1 MMRKLL
7 IIIFIQLPVAMWSQS
22 ATVIPEL
29 PPFTFKIVPGPLLNP
44 VQTSLD
50 LRMDIPVARRWALE
64 AGGGLVLG
72 SEPLAQFKNEYYR
85 GIKIRPAVKFY
96 LQRAEKKDVYLSLV
110 IKNHIIRH
118 GEYRSV
124 TRQGNQYSEW
134 LLLERRLN
142 LWSGLICVG
151 FQNYLGSNQRFLL
164 ETYFGV
170 GRRRLSVSEADLPA
184 DATDFDNRDFN
195 WLWQQNN
202 PGVTFRPDIAL
213 SFCIGWAGRKP
224 VVSQPL
230 P

>member
-1 MMRKLL
+1 MHKLL
-7 IIIFIQLPVAMWSQS
+7 FFTLLLLPVVTWSQL
-22 ATVIPEL
+22 AKVIPER
-29 PPFTFKIVPGPLLNP
+29 PPFTFKLVPGPLLNP

-50 LRMDIPVARRWALE
+50 VRMDIPVARRWALE
-64 AGGGLVLG
+64 AGGGLVLNSG
-72 SEPLAQFKNEYYR
+72 PLAQFKNEYYR
-85 GIKIRPAVKFY
+85 GVKIRPAIKFY

-110 IKNHIIRH
+110 VKNHIIRH
-118 GEYRSV
+118 AEYRTV

-170 GRRRLSVSEADLPA
+170 GRRRLSVSEAEIPA
-184 DATDFDNRDFN
+184 DATIFDNRNFN

-202 PGVTFRPDIAL
+202 PGVSFRPDIAL

-224 VVSQPL
+224 VSPPL

>member
-1 MMRKLL
+1 MHKLL
-7 IIIFIQLPVAMWSQS
+7 FFTLLLLPVVTWSQP
-22 ATVIPEL
+22 ATVIPER
-29 PPFTFKIVPGPLLNP
+29 PPFTFKLVPGPLLNP

-50 LRMDIPVARRWALE
+50 VRMDIPVARRWALE
-64 AGGGLVLG
+64 AGGGLVLNSG
-72 SEPLAQFKNEYYR
+72 PLAQFKNEYYR
-85 GIKIRPAVKFY
+85 GVKIRPAIKFY

-110 IKNHIIRH
+110 VKNHIIRH
-118 GEYRSV
+118 AEYRTV

-170 GRRRLSVSEADLPA
+170 GRRRLSVSEAEIPA
-184 DATDFDNRDFN
+184 DANIFDNRDFS

-202 PGVTFRPDIAL
+202 PGVSFRPDIAL

-224 VVSQPL
+224 VSPPL